1 MKNLVVIYNQDDW
14 SGSSP
19 ILSDSTREAFEVWH
33 QRGQDVSIN
42 FFRAHIEWY
51 DEATNTFEKA
61 WMFRDHQWQKMTNS
75 ITPDLVFDK
84 VAGKY
89 DYLYF
94 DIKMR
99 MAQKV
104 KVFNHPLF
112 RTLLDNKLSQYLFF
126 KAFMAPSFLAHNEDD
141 LREAFLKIPGLKA
154 VLKPLYGS
162 GGKGILIEEKTLLL
176 QKVSDFPL
184 LVQEFVEA
192 GGIPQFS
199 AAGDLADLRL
209 IYINHELI
217 YAISRIAQ
225 SGSLFTN
232 FHQGATAKM
241 VPLDKIPENALLLA
255 SQIIEKLRVFPEA
268 NYALD
273 FMFDQSEKPFLVEM
287 NTTPGFDL
295 LHVFGDEATNE
306 KYFQA
311 FTQLIP

>member
-14 SGSSP
+14 GGDSP
-19 ILSDSTREAFEVWH
+19 ILSDSTREAFEAWH
-33 QRGQDVSIN
+33 QRGQDVGID

-51 DEATNTFEKA
+51 DETTNTFQKA
-61 WMFRDHQWQKMTNS
+61 WMFRDNQWQKMTTP

-94 DIKMR
+94 DVKMR

-126 KAFMAPSFLAHNEDD
+126 KDSMALSFLAHNEKD
-141 LREAFLKIPGLKA
+141 LREAFLKLPGSKA

-162 GGKGILIEEKTLLL
+162 GGKGILIEEKALLL
-176 QKVSDFPL
+176 KQVSDFPL
-184 LVQEFVEA
+184 LAQEYVEA
-192 GGIPQFS
+192 SGIPEFS
-199 AAGDLADLRL
+199 DLGDLADLRL

-217 YAISRIAQ
+217 YAISRIAK

-241 VPLDKIPENALLLA
+241 VPLEKIPDNALLLA
-255 SQIIEKLRVFPEA
+255 SQILEKLRVFPEA

-273 FMFDQSEKPFLVEM
+273 FMFDQSGKPFLVEM

-295 LHVFGDEATNE
+295 LHVFGDETINK
-306 KYFQA
+306 KYFQT
-311 FTQLIP
+311 FIQLIP